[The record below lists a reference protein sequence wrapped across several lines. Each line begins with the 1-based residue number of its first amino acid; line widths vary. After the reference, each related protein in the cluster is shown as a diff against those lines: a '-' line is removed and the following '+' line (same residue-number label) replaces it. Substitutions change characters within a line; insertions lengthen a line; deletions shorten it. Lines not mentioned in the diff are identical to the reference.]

1 MQGLKP
7 METVTSTPGGV
18 SILKLTMM
26 YLTGHYTQG
35 QFRPYSSQGRLVIT
49 QQVSYFFLS
58 FQAELCNTIWQY
70 NKPLFFL

>member
-35 QFRPYSSQGRLVIT
+35 QFRPYTPQGRLVIT
-49 QQVSYFFLS
+49 QQVSYFFL
-58 FQAELCNTIWQY
+58 
-70 NKPLFFL
+70 